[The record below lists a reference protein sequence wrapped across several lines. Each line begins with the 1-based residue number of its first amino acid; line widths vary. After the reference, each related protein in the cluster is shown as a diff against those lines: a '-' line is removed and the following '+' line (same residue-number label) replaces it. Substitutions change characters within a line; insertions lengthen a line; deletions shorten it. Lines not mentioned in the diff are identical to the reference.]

1 MKKIFMLAAVAL
13 FAFGSLFAQDA
24 DAILAEVA
32 AEESKE
38 DANATQVIIL
48 EDNDLYKELHPKAKN
63 VTLRIDYTP
72 LTGEAIFQYTCV
84 RSSYDKGEAMNVA
97 MAVYQDFAAEHKYKH
112 YRYADYKKG
121 TFGVE
126 KNFKEGKI
134 PYVSYS
140 SRVIFT
146 K

>member
-1 MKKIFMLAAVAL
+1 MKKIFTLAAVAL
-13 FAFGSLFAQDA
+13 FALGSIFAQDA
-24 DAILAEVA
+24 DAILADVA
-32 AEESKE
+32 AEEEKN
-38 DANATQVIIL
+38 DPNATQIIMI
-48 EDNDLYKELHPKAKN
+48 EDNNEYKMLHEKAK
-63 VTLRIDYTP
+63 VVELRIDYTP
-72 LTGEAIFQYTCV
+72 LTHEAFFTYTCV

-112 YRYADYKKG
+112 YRYADVKKG

-126 KNFKEGKI
+126 KHFKKGKI

-140 SRVIFT
+140 SRVIFS

>member
-1 MKKIFMLAAVAL
+1 
-13 FAFGSLFAQDA
+13 
-24 DAILAEVA
+24 
-32 AEESKE
+32 
-38 DANATQVIIL
+38 
-48 EDNDLYKELHPKAKN
+48 
-63 VTLRIDYTP
+63 
-72 LTGEAIFQYTCV
+72 
-84 RSSYDKGEAMNVA
+84 MNVA

-126 KNFKEGKI
+126 KNYKEGKI

-140 SRVIFT
+140 SRVIFS

>member
-1 MKKIFMLAAVAL
+1 MKKIFTLAAVAL
-13 FAFGSLFAQDA
+13 FAVGSIFAQDA

-32 AEESKE
+32 AEESAA
-38 DANATQVIIL
+38 DPNATQVIIL
-48 EDNDLYKELHPKAKN
+48 EDLDVYKSLHEKAKN
-63 VTLRIDYTP
+63 VELRIDYTP
-72 LTGEAIFQYTCV
+72 LSNEAIFTYTCV
-84 RSSYDKGEAMNVA
+84 RSSYEKGEAMNVA

-126 KNFKEGKI
+126 KHFKKGKI

-140 SRVIFT
+140 SRVIFS